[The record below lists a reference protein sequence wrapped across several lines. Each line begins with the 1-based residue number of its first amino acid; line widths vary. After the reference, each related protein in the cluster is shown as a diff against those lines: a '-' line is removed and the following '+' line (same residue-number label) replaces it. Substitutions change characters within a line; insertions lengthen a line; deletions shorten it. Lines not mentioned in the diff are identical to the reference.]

1 MGEGLQTLAL
11 LFVQQPSIPPSVF
24 ASSKSRWSNAVKML
38 RYALSA
44 CAILALAP
52 TVASAADFGPHGP
65 GGYVEQRPLPPPPAY
80 YPQPYYGRPYYDDA
94 YYALASAVH
103 TPTTWPIRTGAA
115 RALLTT
121 ALVGIGVGIGE
132 AAVVVGRRYPEDA
145 QASRHP
151 HR

>member
-52 TVASAADFGPHGP
+52 TVASAADFGPYGP
-65 GGYVEQRPLPPPPAY
+65 GDYVEQRPLPPPPAY

-94 YYALASAVH
+94 YYAPRFRRPYPYYVAYPYWRGPRFAYYGPGRYWGGH
-103 TPTTWPIRTGAA
+103 WGGR
-115 RALLTT
+115 
-121 ALVGIGVGIGE
+121 
-132 AAVVVGRRYPEDA
+132 GRRW
-145 QASRHP
+145 
-151 HR
+151 